1 MRDKMPQRNSVE
13 ILHRDK
19 SVAAFYIRV
28 INGADVWMVQ
38 RGSCLCLSLEPLQRK
53 SVLSHVADQKLQR
66 DHPVQTDILRLI
78 HFSHSPAPE
87 SIQNAVVRDGL
98 SNER

>member
-1 MRDKMPQRNSVE
+1 MRDKMPQRNSVD

-19 SVAAFYIRV
+19 PVAAFHVRV

-38 RGSCLCLSLEPLQRK
+38 RGSCLCFSLEPLQRQ

-66 DHPVQTDILRLI
+66 DQPVQTDILRLI
-78 HFSHSPAPE
+78 HFSDPPAPE
-87 SIQNAVVRDGL
+87 TFQNAVARDGL
-98 SNER
+98 SGE